1 MDLFEVL
8 ELWHLAD
15 QVIVELFSI
24 YLAGTFALLIAAFS
38 AGPGLRGFVL
48 FLATSAYLVFAFVLG
63 LFIWGNFER
72 VRFLDELARS
82 LAGDRVA
89 QLADAYYYSAGAAYA
104 FVGIIVLMSAGTLVA
119 SYLIRH
125 RSQGSTRDDVP
136 ESVGEGMERS

>member
-104 FVGIIVLMSAGTLVA
+104 FVGIVVLMSLGTLVA

>member
-48 FLATSAYLVFAFVLG
+48 FPGMITP
-63 LFIWGNFER
+63 I
-72 VRFLDELARS
+72 FLHHDGSIRAVEDAVTRDQPLHF
-82 LAGDRVA
+82 VA
-89 QLADAYYYSAGAAYA
+89 QRTAALDHRQNVIDLPEMPGRQAPASLERPRRRSEMRVEQQCGQAGRAQQHVRA
-104 FVGIIVLMSAGTLVA
+104 
-119 SYLIRH
+119 
-125 RSQGSTRDDVP
+125 
-136 ESVGEGMERS
+136 

>member
-48 FLATSAYLVFAFVLG
+48 FLATSCLLYTSDAA
-63 LFIWGNFER
+63 
-72 VRFLDELARS
+72 DE
-82 LAGDRVA
+82 
-89 QLADAYYYSAGAAYA
+89 
-104 FVGIIVLMSAGTLVA
+104 
-119 SYLIRH
+119 
-125 RSQGSTRDDVP
+125 
-136 ESVGEGMERS
+136 

>member
-24 YLAGTFALLIAAFS
+24 YLAGTFALLIAAFT

-48 FLATSAYLVFAFVLG
+48 FLAMSAYLMFSFVMG

-72 VRFLDELARS
+72 VRVLDELVQS
-82 LAGDRVA
+82 LAGDRAA
-89 QLADAYYYSAGAAYA
+89 QLADAYYYSASAAYA
-104 FVGIIVLMSAGTLVA
+104 FVGIVVLLSLGTLIA

-125 RSQGSTRDDVP
+125 RLAGS
-136 ESVGEGMERS
+136 